1 MIKYLIFL
9 ILDELYIQIMIK
21 IRFFNIRKKI
31 NLKKNNLTYINLNNL
46 II

>member
-1 MIKYLIFL
+1 MN
-9 ILDELYIQIMIK
+9 ELYIQIMIK

>member
-9 ILDELYIQIMIK
+9 IVDELYIQIMIK

>member
-31 NLKKNNLTYINLNNL
+31 NLKKNNLTYINLNN
-46 II
+46 

>member
-31 NLKKNNLTYINLNNL
+31 NLKKNNLTYINLIN
-46 II
+46 